1 MSHLT
6 GRVLAA
12 ALTTVLVPLG
22 AGCSSAAS
30 RTLSARSAGTQISAQ
45 LAARYHAT
53 PTHVAC
59 PSGVPAREGRTFV
72 CSAVLAGQKVRLEA
86 TITGPSGTFTVQP
99 VDPILVPSAVAG
111 QLSKLIGARIGGAAP
126 VSCPGGPVVVV
137 PVHRTLTCSAA
148 IPGAADRPVVV
159 TVVDRRGDF
168 GYQLGPPS

>member
-1 MSHLT
+1 MANLT
-6 GRVLAA
+6 GRLLAA

-22 AGCSSAAS
+22 AGCSAATS
-30 RTLSARSAGTQISAQ
+30 RTINARSAGKQISAQ

-53 PTHVAC
+53 PANVAC
-59 PSGVPAREGRTFV
+59 PSGVPASEGRTFV
-72 CSAVLAGQKVRLEA
+72 CRAVLDGQKVRLEA
-86 TITGPSGTFTVQP
+86 TVTGPSGTFTVQP

-111 QLSKLIGARIGGAAP
+111 QLSKLIGARIGAAAS
-126 VSCPGGPVVVV
+126 VACPGGAVVVV

-148 IPGAADRPVVV
+148 IPGATDRPVVV